1 MSIPPLA
8 VYLVAGR
15 GSRLGNMT
23 EETPKCLISINK
35 EPLLTRSLIQ
45 ISALGVKKVILVVG
59 YKSDVIKKD
68 IINIE
73 NDRTI
78 VRDKNS
84 KALLSVNYEG
94 LKAYKIERNRN
105 NKILEYENDINTLKE
120 DVTEIRTAL
129 ELLVKKL
136 T

>member
-68 IINIE
+68 IINNAIDPI
-73 NDRTI
+73 NI
-78 VRDKNS
+78 KIINKV
-84 KALLSVNYEG
+84 LLLIRS
-94 LKAYKIERNRN
+94 
-105 NKILEYENDINTLKE
+105 
-120 DVTEIRTAL
+120 EI
-129 ELLVKKL
+129 
-136 T
+136 